1 MAGLDLLF
9 CFSVCCAGCNFAGR
23 SPPDGCADGCRYVW
37 NIARGA
43 VAELCHGMCQVCQG
57 PMLFQPELKGHFN
70 PGSWGLVALLSSLNP
85 LHRSRTQSCFTFH
98 WGIDVVMGTR
108 KETKKNFRG
117 CIKKPMTME
126 SSNDLNGKT
135 KWEKGKW
142 NYRNEKK
149 SFIIH
154 VLWFNKTNQFSP
166 LRLFLWLS

>member
-9 CFSVCCAGCNFAGR
+9 CFSVCCAGCNSAGR
-23 SPPDGCADGCRYVW
+23 SPPDGCADGCRYIW

-108 KETKKNFRG
+108 KETKKKLPWLYQETNDYGEFKWLKWQDKMR
-117 CIKKPMTME
+117 KRKME
-126 SSNDLNGKT
+126 LPKRKEIVYNS
-135 KWEKGKW
+135 
-142 NYRNEKK
+142 R
-149 SFIIH
+149 FVI
-154 VLWFNKTNQFSP
+154 
-166 LRLFLWLS
+166 